1 MDVGERGRLYTCR
14 YAVTIRMTPA
24 LRWVAIRAIFYGSLI
39 ARDKVTNKTVS
50 TDHNIVKRKQS
61 RSGFEPRSFCLP
73 A

>member
-1 MDVGERGRLYTCR
+1 MWGKREIIYLS
-14 YAVTIRMTPA
+14 
-24 LRWVAIRAIFYGSLI
+24 LRCYHQNDSCIEMGSDKSHFYGSLI